1 MEGWAV
7 LRGAC
12 LDDELGGV
20 GFNFWSEVEVGT
32 ELQLTVPGA
41 IAYKVSV
48 RGMDS
53 GGSASR
59 KFPKHRCCTDP
70 PPTVFVRDALSN
82 PEHIK
87 FALKGCLAASPCYII
102 NLEEFKIQTA
112 LRLQIVWHFSQDAWR
127 RFSLSRTTENLTS
140 SLEKELRESQAPVV
154 HADLPAGPNHS
165 GV

>member
-53 GGSASR
+53 GGFASR
-59 KFPKHRCCTDP
+59 KFPKHRCCTDRIQKLWP
-70 PPTVFVRDALSN
+70 AVRDVGSIAH
-82 PEHIK
+82 PRGGFDED
-87 FALKGCLAASPCYII
+87 C
-102 NLEEFKIQTA
+102 
-112 LRLQIVWHFSQDAWR
+112 
-127 RFSLSRTTENLTS
+127 
-140 SLEKELRESQAPVV
+140 
-154 HADLPAGPNHS
+154 HS
-165 GV
+165 GRPRN

>member
-1 MEGWAV
+1 MRGLAENISGIRLDMLKGRIPPPLHAATRLADSPLLSEME
-7 LRGAC
+7 R
-12 LDDELGGV
+12 
-20 GFNFWSEVEVGT
+20 
-32 ELQLTVPGA
+32 TVTS
-41 IAYKVSV
+41 IADVFAGSQSLS
-48 RGMDS
+48 RHGSPRPS
-53 GGSASR
+53 GG
-59 KFPKHRCCTDP
+59 DP

-82 PEHIK
+82 PEHIN